1 VTVYVNN
8 YAVGQMT
15 WQTRLAALTASMASL
30 TAFDKQGCASPITA
44 RLIRNG
50 QAYRAMR
57 VKFPARVL
65 NRPDPTTVGN
75 HNWNTCLIGTCRH
88 QVRSPWV
95 RMPINLQQPISST
108 VAAQSHA
115 EPCSTATMLLEDRII
130 V

>member
-1 VTVYVNN
+1 MATVLNNRSCAIFYVTVYVNN

-30 TAFDKQGCASPITA
+30 TGFDKQGCASPITA

-65 NRPDPTTVGN
+65 NRPDPTTVEN

-88 QVRSPWV
+88 QVR
-95 RMPINLQQPISST
+95 
-108 VAAQSHA
+108 
-115 EPCSTATMLLEDRII
+115 
-130 V
+130 